1 MGAVLA
7 RLSEE
12 QALLRD
18 AARAVLAR
26 ECPTRLVRER
36 LEAPGPPGDA
46 LWHRLAGL
54 GWPGLAVPAEYGGA
68 GLGFVELALVLEEAG
83 RALLPEPL
91 FSTAVLG
98 AGALLLAGSEAQRR
112 RWLPEIA
119 AGRCRMALALLE
131 EDGRWGAEGIALVA
145 RRDAEGRAAS
155 AAGAG
160 SGALRLTGGKRF
172 VLDAERA
179 DLLVVAARSG
189 GHGEDG
195 VSLALV
201 DARAP
206 GLTLRPTA
214 FVDLTRR
221 VAELRFEDV
230 AVPAEHVLGAEG
242 AAWPALSRLLG
253 AARAGLAAESL
264 GVAER
269 VLELSLAHAR
279 SREQFGRPIGSFQA
293 VQQRCADMLVRVE
306 MARSAVWR
314 AAWCLAEEDPAE
326 AHLAACM
333 AKAYAGEACREVA
346 AAGIQVHGGL
356 GVTWE
361 QDLHLHYKRA
371 QANELLFGD
380 GPFCRELVAEALLSR
395 SPAR

>member
-1 MGAVLA
+1 MLA

-12 QALLRD
+12 QTLLRD

-26 ECPTRLVRER
+26 ECPIGLVRER

-46 LWHRLAGL
+46 LWKRLAGL
-54 GWPGLAVPAEYGGA
+54 GWPGLGVPAEYGGA

-98 AGALLLAGSEAQRR
+98 AGTLLLAGSEAQRR

-119 AGRCRMALALLE
+119 AGRCRTALALLE
-131 EDGRWGAEGIALVA
+131 EDGRWDAEGIALVA
-145 RRDAEGRAAS
+145 RREAEGRAAS
-155 AAGAG
+155 AAGG
-160 SGALRLTGGKRF
+160 GGLRLTGTKRF

-189 GHGEDG
+189 GRGEDG
-195 VSLALV
+195 VTLALV

-206 GLTLRPTA
+206 GVTLRPTA

-221 VAELRFEDV
+221 VAELRFEGV
-230 AVPAEHVLGAEG
+230 AVPAENVLGAEG

-269 VLELSLAHAR
+269 VLELSVAHAR

-314 AAWCLAEEDPAE
+314 AAGCLADEGAAG
-326 AHLAACM
+326 AHVTACM

-356 GVTWE
+356 GFTWE

-380 GPFCRELVAEALLSR
+380 GPTCRELVADALLR
-395 SPAR
+395 TSPAR

>member
-1 MGAVLA
+1 MLA

-18 AARAVLAR
+18 AARAALAR
-26 ECPTRLVRER
+26 ECPIRLVRER
-36 LEAPGPPGDA
+36 LEAGAPDDA
-46 LWHRLAGL
+46 LWRRLAGL

-68 GLGFVELALVLEEAG
+68 GLGFVELALLLEETG

-98 AGALLLAGSEAQRR
+98 AGALLLAGSEAQRL
-112 RWLPEIA
+112 RWMPEIA
-119 AGRCRMALALLE
+119 AGRCRTALALLE
-131 EDGRWGAEGIALVA
+131 EEGRWDAEGIALVA
-145 RRDAEGRAAS
+145 RRAAR
-155 AAGAG
+155 GG
-160 SGALRLTGGKRF
+160 GDLRLTGTKRF
-172 VLDAERA
+172 VLDAEHA

-189 GHGEDG
+189 GRGPDG
-195 VSLALV
+195 ITLALV
-201 DARAP
+201 DAHAAGVTP
-206 GLTLRPTA
+206 RPTA

-221 VAELRFEDV
+221 VAELRFDDA
-230 AVPAEHVLGAEG
+230 AVPAEQVLGAEG
-242 AAWPALSRLLG
+242 AAWPALARLLG

-269 VLELSLAHAR
+269 VLELSVAHAR

-314 AAWCLAEEDPAE
+314 AAGCLAEAGPGENGRRDGHADE
-326 AHLAACM
+326 AHVAACM

-346 AAGIQVHGGL
+346 AAGIQIHGGL
-356 GVTWE
+356 GFTWE

-380 GPFCRELVAEALLSR
+380 GPFCRELVADALLR
-395 SPAR
+395 TPPAR